1 MKTIKYLGFIRFF
14 KFNIIKKFL
23 SFSVVLLSVA
33 LIANGFFISSIYAE
47 ESNLNTTVEYK
58 VVGGLDS
65 TGDPEPLTIE
75 NGKVGDIYNL
85 SLSDNDR
92 MSSSSVWPASGTYEE
107 DKFIEFEFDID
118 IPEDAIISS
127 VILTNEY
134 KNSTTTKISS
144 AKLEIWDGE
153 NFTEQDLIVKNDI
166 TDSLETFNITSILDT
181 PDKVNSTKIRFIAYR
196 DTKGQS
202 KTSHDFIGLSV
213 SYNIPDVEPVDD
225 GPAVF
230 TTISND
236 ITEDTHWIAENSPY
250 FIANDISVADGKT
263 LTIDPG
269 VVIKFEYEA
278 NLIIEGKI
286 EAIGTELNPI
296 YFTSLYDDSVGG
308 GTNNDNSDLS
318 PYLDDWG
325 RIVFVSSDEGSILE
339 NVFSNYSSDGLMILN
354 GSYLS
359 LNKYKSDNGV
369 CIFGSYGN
377 FSNIEIPLVEM
388 YEKSRVIVSNSN
400 ILSNDNH
407 LIVLSGESFLDIKN
421 SKIKGDKD
429 NFIAIYNGSSAV
441 FNDITIEGVEGSGGG
456 VVVYENSS
464 LTVSNSDILSVYNG
478 FNVYNDSSF
487 VANNISLSCE
497 NEGILAYNNSSIS
510 LSKSDISCKNK
521 GLYLYGD
528 SNGSVNESKIHGS
541 GTGVMIH
548 QNFDTDAIKI
558 NKSEIFN
565 NNVGVLIFFSD
576 IIASEN
582 SIHDNSSFGVVSYDV
597 DPYTLY
603 NYNFVSNFWGDK
615 TGPTH
620 SSNASGLGDPISDN
634 IKYSPFL
641 ETDPLIV
648 KVRNPVIL
656 IPGITGSYLVRD
668 YGDKSEIWPDV
679 AKLIF
684 SPFDK
689 SLNELILNEDGTENI
704 EFPILVGDI
713 LRGISI
719 PAIKEIHVFDL
730 LIENLKS
737 NGYVEGR
744 DLFVFPY
751 DWRVSTSE
759 ISIKLKDKIE
769 EAVSNSGSDKV
780 DIVAHSMGGLVAKKY
795 IKDYGEEKIDQL
807 IFLGTPQLGSP
818 KAFKA
823 LMYGDNMGYGFDI
836 YKEKNIKLNFLN
848 SNRTKIISQNMPSVY
863 ELLPSIK
870 YIEQNGKYVINALS
884 EIMIPGTSFS
894 LDYFGTKNIMI
905 KEGRNPL
912 MFPFAE
918 KLHESIDDLD
928 LSNIKSYNFVGCGSV
943 TIGEIKMKQK
953 RSWKNLFLGL
963 VPDYAIKYIDGDETV
978 PLISSAKTIGSD
990 IYYSRGVS
998 HGSLPASPS
1007 IIKNITAVLKGED
1020 LLIDETFQDNDS
1032 SCGVEGKIVSTH
1044 SPVELHIYDED
1055 GNHTGF
1061 LDNGD
1066 FEYGIEGITFDMIEG
1081 ENYAFLPNNRNFRI
1095 VTKATDVGGYNFLIE
1110 DQNKE
1115 EVIVNTYDWTLVP
1128 LTTLDTIGEIWIGPS
1143 YLPELYNLKIDEDGD
1158 GVFDVNYKEGFDG
1171 TSIAE
1176 RFMKNQG
1183 QTSSSHIVGYLPKFV
1198 EKSVEDKSQN
1208 VSGSIENTQIEK
1220 VNKIT
1225 YGEKISKE
1233 INHKIGNKDSDKV
1246 VETKEDVEG
1255 NLFASVGLS
1264 KINSKTG
1271 VVFTSIGFGIL
1282 VVLLAIKLIFKIK

>member
-33 LIANGFFISSIYAE
+33 LIANGFFISSVYAE

-65 TGDPEPLTIE
+65 TGEPEPLTIE
-75 NGKVGDIYNL
+75 NGKVGDVYNL
-85 SLSDNDR
+85 SLSDDDR

-153 NFTEQDLIVKNDI
+153 NFIEQDLIVKSDI

-181 PDKVNSTKIRFIAYR
+181 PDKVNNTKIRFLAYR

-213 SYNIPDVEPVDD
+213 SYNIPDIEPAD
-225 GPAVF
+225 GDPAVF

-236 ITEDTHWIAENSPY
+236 ITEDTHWTVENSPY

-263 LTIDPG
+263 LIIDPG
-269 VVIKFEYEA
+269 VVVKFEYEA

-308 GTNNDNSDLS
+308 DTNNDDSNAS
-318 PYLDDWG
+318 PYLGDWG

-339 NVFSNYSSDGLMILN
+339 NVFSNYSSDGLMVLN

-359 LNKYKSDNGV
+359 LNKYKSDNGICV
-369 CIFGSYGN
+369 FGSYGN
-377 FSNIEIPLVEM
+377 FSNIEIPLIEM

-421 SKIKGDKD
+421 STIKGDKD

-441 FNDITIEGVEGSGGG
+441 FNDITIEGVEGSGGSID
-456 VVVYENSS
+456 VYENSS
-464 LTVSNSDILSVYNG
+464 IAMNNSDILSVYDG
-478 FNVYNDSSF
+478 FNVYNNSSF

-528 SNGSVNESKIHGS
+528 SNSSVNESKIHGS
-541 GTGVMIH
+541 STGVMIH

-565 NNVGVLIFFSD
+565 NNVGVLVFFSD
-576 IIASEN
+576 IVASEN

-603 NYNFVSNFWGDK
+603 NYNFVSNFWGDE

-620 SSNASGLGDPISDN
+620 SSNASGLGDSISDN

-656 IPGITGSYLVRD
+656 IPGITATYLNRN
-668 YGDKSEIWPDV
+668 YGDKSEIWPDLG
-679 AKLIF
+679 KLLL
-684 SPFDK
+684 SPDDSF
-689 SLNELILNEDGTENI
+689 LNDLILNKDGTESI
-704 EFPILVGDI
+704 EYPLIVGDI
-713 LRGISI
+713 IR
-719 PAIKEIHVFDL
+719 KMVTVDVFDG
-730 LIENLKS
+730 LINKFI
-737 NGYVEGR
+737 NDGYVEGK

-751 DWRVSTSE
+751 DWRVSTGE

-769 EAVSNSGSDKV
+769 EAISKSSSDKV

-823 LMYGDNMGYGFDI
+823 LMFGDPMGYQ
-836 YKEKNIKLNFLN
+836 KLFLGL
-848 SNRTKIISQNMPSVY
+848 SKLRTKIISQNMPSVY
-863 ELLPSIK
+863 ELLPSSK
-870 YIEQNGKYVINALS
+870 YIDLNGGYVTNTLNETNFIN
-884 EIMIPGTSFS
+884 FNY
-894 LDYFGTKNIMI
+894 LDTKNFLV
-905 KEGRNPL
+905 KEGRNSS

-918 KLHESIDDLD
+918 NLHNDIDNLD
-928 LSNIKSYNFVGCGSV
+928 LSSIKSYNFVGCGMP
-943 TIGEIKMKQK
+943 TIGKIKIGEEK
-953 RSWKNLFLGL
+953 SWIRKIFSNKDDYELG
-963 VPDYAIKYIDGDETV
+963 YTDGDETV
-978 PLISSAKTIGSD
+978 PLVSARESIGSEMF
-990 IYYSRGVS
+990 YVNGVS
-998 HGSLPASPS
+998 HGSLPSANGV
-1007 IIKNITAVLKGED
+1007 KENILAILNND
-1020 LLIDETFQDNDS
+1020 LLVFGDALQDSNRYCGIKGDVIS
-1032 SCGVEGKIVSTH
+1032 SH
-1044 SPVELHIYDED
+1044 SPVLLHVYDED
-1055 GNHTGF
+1055 GNHTGPNE
-1061 LDNGD
+1061 NGD
-1066 FEYGIEGITFDMIEG
+1066 IEYGIPGVTYDVLDEV
-1081 ENYAFLPNNRNFRI
+1081 NYVFLPKGGNYKI
-1095 VTKATDVGGYNFLIE
+1095 VTKATDTGGFNLKIE
-1110 DQNKE
+1110 KQE
-1115 EVIVNTYDWTLVP
+1115 GESVTNTYDWTLVP
-1128 LTTLDTIGEIWIGPS
+1128 QPSLLTTGEIFVGED

-1176 RFMKNQG
+1176 RFMKNQD
-1183 QTSSSHIVGYLPKFV
+1183 QTSSSRIVGYLPKFV
-1198 EKSVEDKSQN
+1198 EKIVEDKSQN
-1208 VSGSIENTQIEK
+1208 VSGSIENILFEK

-1225 YGEKISKE
+1225 YGEKIPKE
-1233 INHKIGNKDSDKV
+1233 INYKIGNKDSDKV
-1246 VETKEDVEG
+1246 METKEDVEG

-1271 VVFTSIGFGIL
+1271 VVFTGIGFGIL
-1282 VVLLAIKLIFKIK
+1282 VILLAIKLIFKIK